1 MDEFTGLVSMIKN
14 LNFQTLSF
22 ILSIG
27 LIYIFLKKIF
37 KIINNFSN
45 NYIATLKVL
54 QEKDS
59 NLLNEKNQLV
69 GAITL
74 FKDTMIAELRNID
87 KELVNIKQSMTQ
99 LTTREDLATLNA
111 KLSTIEYTLL
121 NILSKIENGDK

>member
-37 KIINNFSN
+37 KIISNFSN
-45 NYIATLKVL
+45 NYIETLKVL

-87 KELVNIKQSMTQ
+87 KELVNIKQSITQ
-99 LTTREDLATLNA
+99 LTTREDLAALNA